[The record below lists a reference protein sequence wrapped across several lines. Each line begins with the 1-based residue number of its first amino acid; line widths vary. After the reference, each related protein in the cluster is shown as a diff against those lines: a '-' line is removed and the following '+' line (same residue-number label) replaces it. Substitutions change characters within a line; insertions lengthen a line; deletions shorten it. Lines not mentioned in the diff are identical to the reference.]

1 MVSKKSLKNLENGKK
16 FKSDDK
22 ATIESGRKGG
32 INSGI
37 SKRRK
42 TDLKELLE
50 LGLSLP
56 DDKTGELNDMAMT
69 ISLIKKAVNGD
80 VKAFEVIRDTIGQK
94 PKDVV
99 ENINPPTINING
111 LNI

>member
-1 MVSKKSLKNLENGKK
+1 MANKENLKPLNTVSKEEAKKIQSKGGKARVQQRREKKTLKEELELLLL
-16 FKSDDK
+16 SDDRQNRMSL
-22 ATIESGRKGG
+22 A
-32 INSGI
+32 
-37 SKRRK
+37 
-42 TDLKELLE
+42 LLE
-50 LGLSLP
+50 R
-56 DDKTGELNDMAMT
+56 A
-69 ISLIKKAVNGD
+69 INGD